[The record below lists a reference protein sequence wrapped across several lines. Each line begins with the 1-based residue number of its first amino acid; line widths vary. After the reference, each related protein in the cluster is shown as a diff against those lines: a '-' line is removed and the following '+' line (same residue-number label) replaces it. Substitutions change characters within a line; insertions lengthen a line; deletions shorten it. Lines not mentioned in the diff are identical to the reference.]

1 MKVFLAGDICPT
13 ELNESHYK
21 AMDVQTIFGDVAQ
34 VMAENDINVINLEC
48 ALGEA
53 GAPIAKFGPNLHACK
68 ETAQTLKN
76 AGVTLCGVS
85 NNHVFDF
92 GKAAAEETLKLLHD
106 AGLDTVGFGE
116 NYEDSRK
123 NYVVEKD
130 GQKICF
136 IAVCE
141 HEYSYALP
149 DRMGC
154 RPYDPY
160 DTIWDIRKAKEE
172 NDRVIVLYHGGK
184 EHCRYPSPRLRQ
196 AFQAMA
202 KNGADVVV
210 GQHSHCISCYEEY
223 EGAHLLYGQ
232 GNFNFLCG
240 DDPECWFTAMEM
252 IYDTETNAV
261 TFVPTVQNLA
271 DGSVRLAKGGEKEEI
286 MAGFEA
292 RNQSLA
298 DGTWRD
304 GWREFVEQVKPNYC
318 RIIANACTAD
328 ATERMNAVFGHY
340 LDCEAHH
347 DVWVEL
353 FPTYNQ
359 TNEK

>member
-13 ELNESHYK
+13 TLNESYYK
-21 AMDVQTIFGDVAQ
+21 AMDAQTLFGDVAD
-34 VMAENDINVINLEC
+34 VMAQSDVSVINLEC

-53 GAPIAKFGPNLHACK
+53 GAPIPKFGPNLRGCK
-68 ETAQTLKN
+68 ETAQTLKK
-76 AGVTLCGVS
+76 AGVTLCGIS
-85 NNHVFDF
+85 NNHFFDF
-92 GKAAAEETLKLLHD
+92 GKAAALDTLELLHA
-106 AGLDTVGFGE
+106 AGLDTLGFGE

-123 NYVVEKD
+123 NYIVEKD

-136 IAVCE
+136 FAVCE

-160 DTIWDIRKAKEE
+160 DTIWDIREAKKE

-196 AFQAMA
+196 AFRAMA
-202 KNGADVVV
+202 KNGADVIV

-223 EGAHLLYGQ
+223 EGSHLLYGQ
-232 GNFNFLCG
+232 GNFNFLFG
-240 DDPECWFTAMEM
+240 DDPECWFTAMEL
-252 IYDTETNAV
+252 IYDTKTNAV
-261 TFVPTVQNLA
+261 TFIPTVQKIEN
-271 DGSVRLAKGGEKEEI
+271 GSVRLAQGAEKEEI

-298 DGTWRD
+298 DGTWLD
-304 GWREFVEQVKPNYC
+304 GWRAFVESVKPAYWDT
-318 RIIANACTAD
+318 IARACVPE
-328 ATERMNAVFGHY
+328 ATERANAVFGHY